1 MNIIDISNLT
11 KDYGEGKGIFDI
23 SISIKKGEVY
33 GYLGPNG
40 AGKSTTL
47 RHLMGFGKADSG
59 SASIMGMDCW
69 KEQKKIQ
76 PHLGYL
82 PGEISFPDDM
92 TGEKY
97 LKLISKMRGM
107 RDFTYAQRL
116 LDMFDINPRAGIKR
130 MSKGMKQKIGITA
143 AFMHDPEIILLDE
156 PTSGLDP
163 LMQNKFI
170 SLLEEEKSKGKTIII
185 SSHIFEEVEKTC
197 DRIGM
202 IKNGRIIQ
210 EISVEE
216 LTRSKMKTYTAELSD
231 ELSARR
237 LCEKYPGAV
246 CDKNRITLSI
256 NDSELNE
263 FIRHLAQYDILSLNE
278 EKHTLEEY
286 FMKFYGGDSKN
297 V

>member
-1 MNIIDISNLT
+1 MNIIETNSLT

-23 SISIKKGEVY
+23 SLSIEQGEIY

-47 RHLMGFGKADSG
+47 RHLMGFSRADSG
-59 SASIMGMDCW
+59 SASIMGFDCR

-76 PHLGYL
+76 PRLGYL

-97 LKLISKMRGM
+97 LKLIARMRKMK
-107 RDFTYAQRL
+107 DFSRAEKL
-116 LDMFDINPRAGIKR
+116 LSLFEINPRTGLKR

-143 AFMHDPEIILLDE
+143 AFMHEPDIILLDE

-163 LMQNKFI
+163 LMQNTFI
-170 SLLEEEKSKGKTIII
+170 ELLKQEKQKGRTIIM

-197 DRIGM
+197 DRVGI
-202 IKNGRIIQ
+202 IKNGKIIQ
-210 EISVEE
+210 EISVNQ
-216 LTRSKMKTYTAELSD
+216 LTRSKMKTYTVELSD
-231 ELSARR
+231 SSAA
-237 LCEKYPGAV
+237 EKFSAGYPGSLRAENSV
-246 CDKNRITLSI
+246 TLSI
-256 NDSELNE
+256 NDAELNGL
-263 FIRHLAQYDILSLNE
+263 IASLAQYEVLSLSE

-286 FMKFYGGDSKN
+286 FMKFYGGEAQN